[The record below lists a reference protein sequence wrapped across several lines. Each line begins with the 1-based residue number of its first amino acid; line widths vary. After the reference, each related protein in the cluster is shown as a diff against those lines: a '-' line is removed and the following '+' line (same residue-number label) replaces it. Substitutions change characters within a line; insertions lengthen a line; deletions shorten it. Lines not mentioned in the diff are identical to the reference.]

1 MNFLKRFGNTNY
13 HAKNHQLDSEALF
26 TLSSGQISL
35 ESKLNLKS
43 TGKAAISLKSV
54 SGRFFAETM
63 SEVQNFLD
71 VSKTD
76 SDLSYQVANDSYGYL
91 WIILQSSEIED
102 NISAISAVGQAINDR
117 GFSKQLFAAV
127 FQFSNNNNN
136 NNKTNNRYLVY
147 NYNLNKF
154 YPFVPI
160 NKSERDNEI
169 EREIM
174 LTIVAEMPFEKDV
187 SLWYPI
193 WGLPL

>member
-1 MNFLKRFGNTNY
+1 MNFFKRLGNNNY
-13 HAKNHQLDSEALF
+13 QANDHQMDSQALF

-35 ESKLNLKS
+35 ETKLNLKS

-91 WIILQSSEIED
+91 WIILQSAEIED
-102 NISAISAVGQAINDR
+102 IISAISAVGQTINDR

-127 FQFSNNNNN
+127 FQFSNNN
-136 NNKTNNRYLVY
+136 KTNNRYLIY

-154 YPFVPI
+154 YPFVPV
-160 NKSERDNEI
+160 NKNERDDEI

-193 WGLPL
+193 WDLPL

>member
-1 MNFLKRFGNTNY
+1 MNFFKRLGNNNY
-13 HAKNHQLDSEALF
+13 HANEHQMDSQALF

-35 ESKLNLKS
+35 ETKLNLKS

-76 SDLSYQVANDSYGYL
+76 SDLSYQVTNDSYGYL
-91 WIILQSSEIED
+91 WIILQSAEIED
-102 NISAISAVGQAINDR
+102 IISAISAVGQTINDR

-127 FQFSNNNNN
+127 FQFSNNN
-136 NNKTNNRYLVY
+136 KTNNRYLIY

-154 YPFVPI
+154 YPFVPV
-160 NKSERDNEI
+160 NKNERDNEI

-174 LTIVAEMPFEKDV
+174 VTIVAEMPFEKDAT
-187 SLWYPI
+187 LWYPI

>member
-127 FQFSNNNNN
+127 FQFSNNNN
-136 NNKTNNRYLVY
+136 KTNNRYLVY

>member
-1 MNFLKRFGNTNY
+1 MNFFKRLGNNNY
-13 HAKNHQLDSEALF
+13 YANDHQMDSQALF
-26 TLSSGQISL
+26 TLSSGHISL
-35 ESKLNLKS
+35 ETKLNLKS

-76 SDLSYQVANDSYGYL
+76 SDLSYQVTNDSYGYL
-91 WIILQSSEIED
+91 WIILQSAEIED
-102 NISAISAVGQAINDR
+102 IISAISAVGQTINDR

-127 FQFSNNNNN
+127 FQFSNNN
-136 NNKTNNRYLVY
+136 KTHDRYLVY

-154 YPFVPI
+154 YPFVPV
-160 NKSERDNEI
+160 NKNERDNEI

-174 LTIVAEMPFEKDV
+174 VTIVAEMPCEKDA

>member
-1 MNFLKRFGNTNY
+1 MNFLKRLGNTNS
-13 HAKNHQLDSEALF
+13 HAKNYQQDSEALF

-35 ESKLNLKS
+35 ESKLNLKC

-102 NISAISAVGQAINDR
+102 IISAISAVGQTINDR

-127 FQFSNNNNN
+127 FQFSNNNN
-136 NNKTNNRYLVY
+136 KTNNRYLIY

-154 YPFVPI
+154 YPFVPV
-160 NKSERDNEI
+160 NKNERDKEI

-174 LTIVAEMPFEKDV
+174 VTIIDEMPIEKDA

>member
-1 MNFLKRFGNTNY
+1 MNFFKRLGNNNY
-13 HAKNHQLDSEALF
+13 HANDHQMDSQALF
-26 TLSSGQISL
+26 TLSSGQILL
-35 ESKLNLKS
+35 ETKLNLKS

-54 SGRFFAETM
+54 SGRFFADTM

-76 SDLSYQVANDSYGYL
+76 SGLSYQVANDSYGYL
-91 WIILQSSEIED
+91 WIILQSAEIED
-102 NISAISAVGQAINDR
+102 IISAISAVGQTINDR

-127 FQFSNNNNN
+127 FQFSNNN
-136 NNKTNNRYLVY
+136 KTNNRYLIY

-154 YPFVPI
+154 YPFVPV
-160 NKSERDNEI
+160 NKNERDNEI

-174 LTIVAEMPFEKDV
+174 VTVVPEMPFEKDA

>member
-1 MNFLKRFGNTNY
+1 MNFLKRLGNTNY
-13 HAKNHQLDSEALF
+13 HSKDHQLDSEALF

-102 NISAISAVGQAINDR
+102 IISAISAVGQTINDR
-117 GFSKQLFAAV
+117 GFSKQLFAAA

-136 NNKTNNRYLVY
+136 NKQSISY
-147 NYNLNKF
+147 
-154 YPFVPI
+154 I
-160 NKSERDNEI
+160 
-169 EREIM
+169 
-174 LTIVAEMPFEKDV
+174 
-187 SLWYPI
+187 
-193 WGLPL
+193 

>member
-1 MNFLKRFGNTNY
+1 MNFLKRLGNTNS
-13 HAKNHQLDSEALF
+13 HAKNYQQDSEALF

-35 ESKLNLKS
+35 ESKLNLKC

-102 NISAISAVGQAINDR
+102 IISAISAVGQTINDR

-136 NNKTNNRYLVY
+136 KTNNRYLIY

-154 YPFVPI
+154 YPFVPV
-160 NKSERDNEI
+160 NRNERDKEI

-174 LTIVAEMPFEKDV
+174 VTIIDEMPIEKDA

>member
-1 MNFLKRFGNTNY
+1 MNFFKRLGNNNY
-13 HAKNHQLDSEALF
+13 HANEHQMDSQALF

-35 ESKLNLKS
+35 ETKLNLKS

-76 SDLSYQVANDSYGYL
+76 SDLSYQVTNDTYGYL
-91 WIILQSSEIED
+91 WIILQSAEIED
-102 NISAISAVGQAINDR
+102 IISAISAVGQTINDR

-127 FQFSNNNNN
+127 FQFSNNN
-136 NNKTNNRYLVY
+136 KTNNRYLIY

-154 YPFVPI
+154 YPFVPV
-160 NKSERDNEI
+160 NKNERDNEI

-174 LTIVAEMPFEKDV
+174 VTIVAEMPFEKDA

>member
-1 MNFLKRFGNTNY
+1 MNFFKRLGNTNY
-13 HAKNHQLDSEALF
+13 HAKNHQMDSEALF

-35 ESKLNLKS
+35 ETKLNLKS

-63 SEVQNFLD
+63 SEVQNFFG

-102 NISAISAVGQAINDR
+102 IISAISAVGQTINDR

-127 FQFSNNNNN
+127 FQFSNNNN
-136 NNKTNNRYLVY
+136 KTNNRYLIY

-154 YPFVPI
+154 YPFVPV
-160 NKSERDNEI
+160 NKNERDKEI

-174 LTIVAEMPFEKDV
+174 VTIIDEMPIEKDA

>member
-1 MNFLKRFGNTNY
+1 MNFLKRLGNTNY
-13 HAKNHQLDSEALF
+13 HSKDHQLDSEALF

-102 NISAISAVGQAINDR
+102 NISAISAVGQTINDR

-127 FQFSNNNNN
+127 FQFSNNNN
-136 NNKTNNRYLVY
+136 KTNNRYLIY

-154 YPFVPI
+154 YPFVPV
-160 NKSERDNEI
+160 NKNERDKEI

-174 LTIVAEMPFEKDV
+174 LTIVAEMPFEKDA

-193 WGLPL
+193 WDLPL

>member
-1 MNFLKRFGNTNY
+1 MNFLKRLGNTNY
-13 HAKNHQLDSEALF
+13 HAKNHRLDSEALF

-102 NISAISAVGQAINDR
+102 IISAISAVGQTINDR

-127 FQFSNNNNN
+127 FQFSNNNN
-136 NNKTNNRYLVY
+136 KTHDRYLVY

-154 YPFVPI
+154 YPFVPV
-160 NKSERDNEI
+160 NKNERDNEI

-174 LTIVAEMPFEKDV
+174 VTVVAEMPLEKDA

-193 WGLPL
+193 WGIPL

>member
-1 MNFLKRFGNTNY
+1 MNFFKRFGNTNY

-102 NISAISAVGQAINDR
+102 NISAISAVGQTINDR

-127 FQFSNNNNN
+127 FQFSNNNN
-136 NNKTNNRYLVY
+136 KTNNRYLIY

-154 YPFVPI
+154 YPFVPV
-160 NKSERDNEI
+160 NKNERDNEI

-174 LTIVAEMPFEKDV
+174 LTIVAEMPFEKDA

-193 WGLPL
+193 WDLPL

>member
-1 MNFLKRFGNTNY
+1 MNFFKRLGNTNS
-13 HAKNHQLDSEALF
+13 HTKNYQQDSEALF
-26 TLSSGQISL
+26 TLSSGQVSL
-35 ESKLNLKS
+35 ETKLNLKS

-76 SDLSYQVANDSYGYL
+76 SDLSYQIANDSYGYL

-102 NISAISAVGQAINDR
+102 IISAISAVGQTINDR

-127 FQFSNNNNN
+127 FQFSNNNN
-136 NNKTNNRYLVY
+136 KTNNRYLIY

-154 YPFVPI
+154 YPFVPV
-160 NKSERDNEI
+160 NKNERDNEI

-174 LTIVAEMPFEKDV
+174 LTIVAEMPFEKDA

-193 WGLPL
+193 WDLPL

>member
-1 MNFLKRFGNTNY
+1 MNFFKRLGNNHY
-13 HAKNHQLDSEALF
+13 HATDHQTDSEALF

-35 ESKLNLKS
+35 ETKLNLKS

-71 VSKTD
+71 VSKKD

-91 WIILQSSEIED
+91 WIILQSAEIED
-102 NISAISAVGQAINDR
+102 IISAICAVGQTIYDR

-136 NNKTNNRYLVY
+136 KTNNRYLIY
-147 NYNLNKF
+147 NYNLNRF
-154 YPFVPI
+154 YPFVPV
-160 NKSERDNEI
+160 NKNERDNEI

-174 LTIVAEMPFEKDV
+174 VTIVAEMPFEKDA

>member
-1 MNFLKRFGNTNY
+1 MNFLKRLGNTNS
-13 HAKNHQLDSEALF
+13 HAKNYQQDSEALF

-35 ESKLNLKS
+35 ESKLNLKC

-91 WIILQSSEIED
+91 WIILQSSEID
-102 NISAISAVGQAINDR
+102 DIISAISAVGQTINDR

-127 FQFSNNNNN
+127 FQFSNNNN
-136 NNKTNNRYLVY
+136 KTNNRYLIY

-154 YPFVPI
+154 YPFVPV
-160 NKSERDNEI
+160 NKNERDKEI

-174 LTIVAEMPFEKDV
+174 VTIIDEMPIEKDA

>member
-1 MNFLKRFGNTNY
+1 M
-13 HAKNHQLDSEALF
+13 DSEALF

-35 ESKLNLKS
+35 ETKLNLKS

-63 SEVQNFLD
+63 SEVQNFLE

-76 SDLSYQVANDSYGYL
+76 SDLSYQVAKDSYGYL

-102 NISAISAVGQAINDR
+102 IISAISAVGQTINDR

-127 FQFSNNNNN
+127 FQFSNNNN
-136 NNKTNNRYLVY
+136 KTNNRYLIY

-154 YPFVPI
+154 YPFVPV
-160 NKSERDNEI
+160 NKNERDKEI

-174 LTIVAEMPFEKDV
+174 VTIIAEMPFEKDA

-193 WGLPL
+193 WALPL

>member
-1 MNFLKRFGNTNY
+1 MNFLKRLGNTNS
-13 HAKNHQLDSEALF
+13 HAKNYQQDSEALF

-35 ESKLNLKS
+35 ESKLNLKC
-43 TGKAAISLKSV
+43 TGKAAISLKTV

-91 WIILQSSEIED
+91 WIILQSSEID
-102 NISAISAVGQAINDR
+102 DIISAISAVGQTINDR

-127 FQFSNNNNN
+127 FQFSNNNN
-136 NNKTNNRYLVY
+136 KTNNRYLIY

-154 YPFVPI
+154 YPFVPV
-160 NKSERDNEI
+160 NKNERDKEI

-174 LTIVAEMPFEKDV
+174 VTIIDEMPIEKDA

>member
-1 MNFLKRFGNTNY
+1 MNFFKRLGNTNY
-13 HAKNHQLDSEALF
+13 HSKNHQLDSEALF
-26 TLSSGQISL
+26 TLSSGHISL

-102 NISAISAVGQAINDR
+102 IISAISAVGQTINDR

-127 FQFSNNNNN
+127 FQFSNNNN
-136 NNKTNNRYLVY
+136 KTNNRYLIY

-154 YPFVPI
+154 YPFVPV
-160 NKSERDNEI
+160 NKNERDNEI

-174 LTIVAEMPFEKDV
+174 LTIVAEMPFEKDA

>member
-1 MNFLKRFGNTNY
+1 MNFLKRLGNTNS
-13 HAKNHQLDSEALF
+13 HAKNYQQDSEALF

-35 ESKLNLKS
+35 ESKLNLKC

-102 NISAISAVGQAINDR
+102 IISAISAVGQTINDR

-127 FQFSNNNNN
+127 FQLSNNN
-136 NNKTNNRYLVY
+136 NNKTNNRYLIY

-154 YPFVPI
+154 YPFVPV
-160 NKSERDNEI
+160 NKNERDNEI

-174 LTIVAEMPFEKDV
+174 LTIVAEMPFEKDA

-193 WGLPL
+193 WDLPL

>member
-1 MNFLKRFGNTNY
+1 MNFFKRLGNNNY
-13 HAKNHQLDSEALF
+13 YANDHQMDSQALF

-35 ESKLNLKS
+35 ETKLNLKS

-76 SDLSYQVANDSYGYL
+76 SDLSYQVTNDSYGYL
-91 WIILQSSEIED
+91 WIILQSAEIED
-102 NISAISAVGQAINDR
+102 IISAISAVGQTINDR

-127 FQFSNNNNN
+127 FQFSNNN
-136 NNKTNNRYLVY
+136 KTNNRYLIY

-154 YPFVPI
+154 YPFVPV
-160 NKSERDNEI
+160 NKNERDNEI

-174 LTIVAEMPFEKDV
+174 ETIVAEMPFEKDA

>member
-1 MNFLKRFGNTNY
+1 MNFLKRLGNTNS
-13 HAKNHQLDSEALF
+13 HAKNYQQDSEALF

-35 ESKLNLKS
+35 ESKLNLKC
-43 TGKAAISLKSV
+43 TGKAAISLKTV
-54 SGRFFAETM
+54 SGGFFAETM

-102 NISAISAVGQAINDR
+102 IISAISAVGQTINDR

-127 FQFSNNNNN
+127 FQFSNNN
-136 NNKTNNRYLVY
+136 KTNNRYLIY

-154 YPFVPI
+154 YPFVPV
-160 NKSERDNEI
+160 NKNERDKEI

-174 LTIVAEMPFEKDV
+174 VTIIDEMPIEKDA

>member
-1 MNFLKRFGNTNY
+1 MNFFKRLGNTNY
-13 HAKNHQLDSEALF
+13 HAKNHQMDSEALF

-35 ESKLNLKS
+35 ETKLNLKS

-102 NISAISAVGQAINDR
+102 IISAISAVGQTINDR

-136 NNKTNNRYLVY
+136 NKTNNRYLIY

-154 YPFVPI
+154 YPFVPV
-160 NKSERDNEI
+160 NKNERDNEI

-174 LTIVAEMPFEKDV
+174 LTIVAEMPFEKDA

-193 WGLPL
+193 WDLPL

>member
-1 MNFLKRFGNTNY
+1 MNFLKRLGNTNY
-13 HAKNHQLDSEALF
+13 HSKNHQLDSEALF

-91 WIILQSSEIED
+91 WIILRSSEIED
-102 NISAISAVGQAINDR
+102 IISAISAVGQTINDR

-127 FQFSNNNNN
+127 FQFRNN
-136 NNKTNNRYLVY
+136 NNKTNNRYLIY

-154 YPFVPI
+154 YPFVPV
-160 NKSERDNEI
+160 NKNERDKEI

-174 LTIVAEMPFEKDV
+174 VTIIAEMPFEKDA

>member
-1 MNFLKRFGNTNY
+1 MNFLKRLGNTNY
-13 HAKNHQLDSEALF
+13 HSKNHQLDSEALF

-54 SGRFFAETM
+54 SGRFFAETI

-76 SDLSYQVANDSYGYL
+76 SDLSYQVANDFYGYL

-102 NISAISAVGQAINDR
+102 NISAISAVGQTINDR

-127 FQFSNNNNN
+127 FQFSNNNN
-136 NNKTNNRYLVY
+136 KTNNRYLIY

-154 YPFVPI
+154 YPFVPV
-160 NKSERDNEI
+160 NKNERDNEI

-174 LTIVAEMPFEKDV
+174 LTIVAEMPFEKDA

-193 WGLPL
+193 WDLPL

>member
-1 MNFLKRFGNTNY
+1 MNFFKRLGNTNY
-13 HAKNHQLDSEALF
+13 HAKNHQMDSEALF

-35 ESKLNLKS
+35 ETKLNLKS

-63 SEVQNFLD
+63 SEVQNFLE

-102 NISAISAVGQAINDR
+102 NISAISAVGQTINDR

-136 NNKTNNRYLVY
+136 KTNNRYLIY

-154 YPFVPI
+154 YPFVPV
-160 NKSERDNEI
+160 NKNERDNEI

-174 LTIVAEMPFEKDV
+174 VTIIDEMPIEKDA

>member
-1 MNFLKRFGNTNY
+1 MNFLKRLGNTNY
-13 HAKNHQLDSEALF
+13 HSKNHQLDSEALF

-102 NISAISAVGQAINDR
+102 NISAISAVGQTINDR

-127 FQFSNNNNN
+127 FQFSNNNN
-136 NNKTNNRYLVY
+136 KTNNRYLIY

-154 YPFVPI
+154 YPFVPV
-160 NKSERDNEI
+160 NKNERDKEI

-174 LTIVAEMPFEKDV
+174 VTIIAEMPFEKDA

>member
-1 MNFLKRFGNTNY
+1 MNFLKRLGNTNY

-54 SGRFFAETM
+54 SGRFFTETM
-63 SEVQNFLD
+63 SEVKNFLD

-102 NISAISAVGQAINDR
+102 NISAISAVGQTINDR

-127 FQFSNNNNN
+127 FQFSNNN
-136 NNKTNNRYLVY
+136 KTNNRYLIY

-154 YPFVPI
+154 YPFVPV
-160 NKSERDNEI
+160 NKNERDNEI

-174 LTIVAEMPFEKDV
+174 LTIVSEMPFEKDA

-193 WGLPL
+193 WDLPL